1 MYANLFRSFFRAAP
15 LCALIISASHAATH
29 DPEIVYPP
37 AMRGDHVDV
46 YHGVRVADPY
56 RWMEDIDSPAT
67 RAWVEAQSKLSRGY
81 LDAIPGRQAI
91 RDRLMRIWNFE
102 RWTPPEHFGG
112 YWFYSHNDGLQNQS
126 VIYVAPDP
134 DAKARLLIDPNTLSR
149 DGTIALR
156 ETAVSDDGGLFAYAL
171 SDAGS
176 DWQTWHVRDVS
187 TGHDLP
193 DVLQWSKAGGGS
205 WRKDNSGFYYTRYSA
220 PRPGE
225 ALKAANQYE
234 KLYFHRL
241 GTPQSADVLIYIR
254 RDDPDWFVA
263 GQVTDDGRYLII
275 TANHGDE
282 VQNTLLV
289 QRLATGNAV
298 AATPAAAGGQA
309 AARAPTAA
317 DVRATAQG
325 RAAPGD
331 GIVTAIIPKPTAM
344 YTFIGNVGRT
354 LYVLTDDG
362 APRNRIIAID
372 LAHPGRSH
380 WTTIVPESKDALDSV
395 TLVGH
400 QLIAVYLEDA
410 HSAVRRYSLQGRFL
424 GGVALEGLGTASG
437 FQGRIEDT
445 TTYYSFSSFTQPPSI
460 YRLDLAGG
468 GTGAGGAGV
477 AEGAAGA
484 DAAPGA
490 GAGPAGL
497 AKAGVLWR
505 QPFVNGFTPDDFE
518 TRQVFYQSKDG
529 TRVPLYIVSR
539 KGVKQDGSNPTILY
553 GYGGFDVSLEPAFS
567 PRIAGWLQLGGVYAM
582 ANIRGGGEYGRAWHE
597 AGMKTHK
604 QNVFD
609 DFIAAARYLIAERW
623 TSPARLAIWG
633 GSNGGLLVG
642 ATAQQAP
649 ELFAAAIP
657 QVGVLD
663 MLRFAEFTVGKG
675 WESDYGSV
683 SNPEEF
689 RALLAYSP
697 LQNVRAGVNY
707 PPTLIMTGDHD
718 DRVFPAHSFKFAAAM
733 QRADPHGQPI
743 LLRVDTRAGHGSGKP
758 TSKLIEETTDIF
770 AFVLNAM
777 HLAGAAAVAAR

>member
-1 MYANLFRSFFRAAP
+1 
-15 LCALIISASHAATH
+15 
-29 DPEIVYPP
+29 
-37 AMRGDHVDV
+37 MRGDHVDV

-56 RWMEDIDSPAT
+56 RWMEDIDSAAT
-67 RAWVEAQSKLSRGY
+67 RAWVEAQSKLSRSY
-81 LDAIPGRQAI
+81 LDAIPGRQDI
-91 RDRLMRIWNFE
+91 RDRLTRIWNFE
-102 RWTPPEHFGG
+102 RWSSPEHYGG

-126 VIYVAPDP
+126 VIYVAPNP
-134 DAKARLLIDPNTLSR
+134 DEKARLLIDPNTLSR

-156 ETAVSDDGGLFAYAL
+156 ETAVSNDGRLFAYAL

-176 DWQTWHVRDVS
+176 DWQTWHVREVA
-187 TGHDLP
+187 TGGDLP

-205 WRKDNSGFYYTRYSA
+205 WRKDNSGFYYTRYAA

-241 GTPQSADVLIYIR
+241 GTPQSADVLIYTR
-254 RDDPDWFVA
+254 RDDPDWFVG
-263 GQVTDDGRYLII
+263 GQVTDDGRYLVI

-282 VQNTLLV
+282 VENTLLV
-289 QRLATGNAV
+289 QHLAEGNAG
-298 AATPAAAGGQA
+298 ASTPAVTGAQ
-309 AARAPTAA
+309 TA
-317 DVRATAQG
+317 DG

-331 GIVTAIIPKPTAM
+331 GPVIPIIPKPTAI
-344 YTFIGNVGRT
+344 YTFIGNIGRT
-354 LYVLTDDG
+354 FYLLTDDG

-372 LAHPGRSH
+372 LAHPEPAH
-380 WTTIVPESKDALDSV
+380 WRTIVPEGKDTLDSV

-400 QLIAVYLEDA
+400 QFVAAYLEDA
-410 HSAVRRYSLQGRFL
+410 HSAVRRYTLQGGAL
-424 GGVALEGLGTASG
+424 GEVTLDGLGTAEG
-437 FQGRIEDT
+437 FQGHIDDT
-445 TTYYSFSSFTQPPSI
+445 TTYYSFSGFTRPPSI
-460 YRLDLAGG
+460 YRLDLAGAG
-468 GTGAGGAGV
+468 GTGAG
-477 AEGAAGA
+477 
-484 DAAPGA
+484 
-490 GAGPAGL
+490 PAS
-497 AKAGVLWR
+497 ATTAGVLWR
-505 QPFVNGFTPDDFE
+505 QPFVNGFKPDDFE

-529 TRVPLYIVSR
+529 TRIPLYIASR
-539 KGVKQDGSNPTILY
+539 KGAKQDGSNPTILY

-582 ANIRGGGEYGRAWHE
+582 ANLRGGGEYGRAWHE

-609 DFIAAARYLIAERW
+609 DFVAAAKYLIAERW

-633 GSNGGLLVG
+633 ASNGGLLIG
-642 ATAQQAP
+642 ATEEQAP
-649 ELFAAAIP
+649 ELFAAAVP

-663 MLRFAEFTVGKG
+663 MLRFSEFTVGKG

-683 SNPEEF
+683 SNPEQF

-697 LQNVRAGVNY
+697 LQNVREGVNY

-718 DRVFPAHSFKFAAAM
+718 DRVFPAHSFKFGAAM
-733 QRADPHGQPI
+733 QNADPHGQPI
-743 LLRVDTRAGHGSGKP
+743 LLRVETRAGHGSGKP

-777 HLAGAAAVAAR
+777 HLAGAPVAAR